1 MGSLGDRMKNYEAN
15 SETTLHCNMPIILR
29 IDGRAFHILTRGLEK
44 PFDNKFI
51 QMMNTIALDLCKNE
65 IQNVKLAYLQS
76 DEISFLIKTDNS
88 DQSDWFN
95 NRIQK
100 MCSISA
106 SRASSVAT
114 RYDIKNKIFNTKKP
128 IMFDARAFI
137 IPRADVINY
146 VIWRQLDWTRN
157 SIQMLARSLY
167 SHRELHRK
175 SQSEMQEMIFQKG
188 QNWNDLPDY
197 LKRGRCIIQQQI
209 TDYISN
215 SMPVQ
220 RNVWTV
226 DNNIPIFTK
235 NRYYINRYL
244 NVGDNV
250 K

>member
-1 MGSLGDRMKNYEAN
+1 MKNYEAN
-15 SETTLHCNMPIILR
+15 SETTLQCNMPIILR
-29 IDGRAFHILTRGLEK
+29 LDGRAFHTLTRKLNK
-44 PFDNKFI
+44 PFDIEFM
-51 QMMNTIALDLCKNE
+51 QMMNFIALDLCGNE
-65 IQNVKLAYLQS
+65 IQNVKLAYIQS
-76 DEISFLIKTDNS
+76 DEISLLIYANKE
-88 DQSDWFN
+88 QSDWFN
-95 NRIQK
+95 NRVQK

-106 SRASSVAT
+106 SRASSYAT
-114 RYDIKNKIFNTKKP
+114 RYNMTERVFDNNSL

-137 IPRADVINY
+137 IPRVDVVNY
-146 VIWRQLDWTRN
+146 FIWRQLDWTRN

-215 SMPVQ
+215 SMPAQ